1 MHWDDTRQFLFA
13 SQNVKLNIQVL
24 LLSYTYKEL
33 YITIP
38 LINATD
44 IQKKLHVI
52 IKDTIYSQQKH
63 IIISPLNTLKCKRKY
78 YAFSSP
84 QVKGQLHNLCRINY
98 SLVCSVH
105 LLTVHLPRS
114 HFLSKCTIQP
124 INHSDVSNFL
134 HVSDGDWKR
143 SFRQEVWIWQQEY
156 RLRHRITPISLQ
168 KDSSTERIS
177 WHFFHLDMWLPFL
190 REPFKCILLLVNR
203 VWRIHTIAWFCM
215 TL

>member
-1 MHWDDTRQFLFA
+1 MHRDDTRQFLFA
-13 SQNVKLNIQVL
+13 SQNIKLNIQVL

-63 IIISPLNTLKCKRKY
+63 IIISPLNTLKCKRKC

-105 LLTVHLPRS
+105 LLTVHFPRS

-124 INHSDVSNFL
+124 INHFDISNFFS
-134 HVSDGDWKR
+134 HVR
-143 SFRQEVWIWQQEY
+143 R
-156 RLRHRITPISLQ
+156 
-168 KDSSTERIS
+168 
-177 WHFFHLDMWLPFL
+177 
-190 REPFKCILLLVNR
+190 
-203 VWRIHTIAWFCM
+203 
-215 TL
+215 

>member
-1 MHWDDTRQFLFA
+1 MHWDDTRKFLFA

-63 IIISPLNTLKCKRKY
+63 IIISPLNTLKCKRKC
-78 YAFSSP
+78 YAFSSSE
-84 QVKGQLHNLCRINY
+84 VKDQLHNLCRINY

-114 HFLSKCTIQP
+114 HFLSNVRFSQSTILT
-124 INHSDVSNFL
+124 SVFFL

-156 RLRHRITPISLQ
+156 RLRHRITPISLH
-168 KDSSTERIS
+168 KRFT
-177 WHFFHLDMWLPFL
+177 
-190 REPFKCILLLVNR
+190 NR
-203 VWRIHTIAWFCM
+203 TN
-215 TL
+215 

>member
-1 MHWDDTRQFLFA
+1 MPILHWDDARKFLFA

-63 IIISPLNTLKCKRKY
+63 IIISPLNTLKCKRKC
-78 YAFSSP
+78 YAFSSSE
-84 QVKGQLHNLCRINY
+84 VKDQLHNLCRINY

-114 HFLSKCTIQP
+114 HFLSNVRFSQSTILTSVFFFCTCLTVIGRDHFGRKCGSGNKNT
-124 INHSDVSNFL
+124 DYVT
-134 HVSDGDWKR
+134 V
-143 SFRQEVWIWQQEY
+143 
-156 RLRHRITPISLQ
+156 SLQ
-168 KDSSTERIS
+168 YHFTKDSSTERIS
-177 WHFFHLDMWLPFL
+177 WYFFHLDMWLAFL
-190 REPFKCILLLVNR
+190 REPFKCILLLVSR
-203 VWRIHTIAWFCM
+203 VWRIHTIAWR
-215 TL
+215 